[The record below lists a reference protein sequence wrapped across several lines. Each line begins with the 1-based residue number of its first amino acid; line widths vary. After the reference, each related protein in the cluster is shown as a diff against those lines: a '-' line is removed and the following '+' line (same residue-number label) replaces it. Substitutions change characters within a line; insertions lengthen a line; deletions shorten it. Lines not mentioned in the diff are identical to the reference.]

1 MAFFL
6 RTGAM
11 YSISY
16 ARWKTNPDRIY
27 IFVLF
32 GNPVLD
38 KVHAL
43 NLGARQLSTLD
54 KARIVHTIARLS
66 KIPTA
71 SKYSGQVLY
80 RIFLSYLKDQVK
92 HCYRTYFHSAIT
104 RATLF
109 NYGLNK
115 KEDFT
120 DADLRVYNPNML
132 QEAKRDLLVRLIN
145 AYTLRGLDVE
155 NLQASLAK
163 ISPTYPTAQPTIAT
177 TQPTIT
183 PVTSDE
189 QEPEEGA
196 EEPGDDEGPS
206 SPDDL
211 GGIGYK

>member
-1 MAFFL
+1 MAFFM
-6 RTGAM
+6 RTGAL

-27 IFVLF
+27 LF
-32 GNPVLD
+32 ILFANPVLD

-54 KARIVHTIARLS
+54 KARIVHTIVRLS

-80 RIFLSYLKDQVK
+80 RIFTSYLRDQIK

-115 KEDFT
+115 KEDFS

-132 QEAKRDLLVRLIN
+132 QEAKRDLLVRMIN
-145 AYTLRGLDVE
+145 MYTLRGIDVAD
-155 NLQASLAK
+155 LQANLAK
-163 ISPTYPTAQPTIAT
+163 ISPTYPTSQPTMAT

-183 PVTSDE
+183 PVTSDA
-189 QEPEEGA
+189 QEPG
-196 EEPGDDEGPS
+196 GDEGPS

>member
-1 MAFFL
+1 MSFFL
-6 RTGAM
+6 RTGSF

-16 ARWKTNPDRIY
+16 ARWKTNPNRIY

-32 GNPVLD
+32 GSPVTD

-54 KARIVHTIARLS
+54 KARVVHTIARLS

-71 SKYSGQVLY
+71 SKYSGQMLY
-80 RIFLSYLKDQVK
+80 RIFTSYLRNQVK
-92 HCYRTYFHSAIT
+92 LCYRTYFHSSIT

-132 QEAKRDLLVRLIN
+132 QEAKRDFLVRMIN
-145 AYTLRGLDVE
+145 MYTLRGLDVQS
-155 NLQASLAK
+155 LQASLAK
-163 ISPTYPTAQPTIAT
+163 IGPTQPIAT

-183 PVTSDE
+183 PVTSE
-189 QEPEEGA
+189 TQEPGEETIEPEI
-196 EEPGDDEGPS
+196 EEPAPEDQNP
-206 SPDDL
+206 PDDL
-211 GGIGYK
+211 GGMGYE